1 VKQLQRKRFKLSWE
15 RKPLEE
21 HEAESLVTA
30 ATDLG
35 ESHELVIQT
44 LIHTG
49 MRAAEFGHMEH
60 GWVNWM
66 ADERGIEVQ
75 ATDDWQPKS
84 AAGQRLIPLRNPD
97 VIRLLRQYFSE
108 NQEIGLS
115 RTTIWRRVRSA
126 ADHAGLDKMCSP
138 HVLRHTFGT
147 RLAARGATA
156 QFIKQVM
163 GHRHLETSQQY
174 IEFSGRRLH
183 KEADDILR

>member
-1 VKQLQRKRFKLSWE
+1 MSWE

-60 GWVNWM
+60 SWGNWM